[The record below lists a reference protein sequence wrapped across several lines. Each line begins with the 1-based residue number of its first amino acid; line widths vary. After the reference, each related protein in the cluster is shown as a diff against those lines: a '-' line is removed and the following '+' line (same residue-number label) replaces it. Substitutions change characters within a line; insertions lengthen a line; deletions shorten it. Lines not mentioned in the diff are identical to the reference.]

1 MAAKETRS
9 IDWAAIHNR
18 LNQARALSERS
29 VTPSPEEKR
38 LRLKNRAKSLA
49 QIFEAAP
56 ETGAYLDVTTFLLS
70 GVTYA
75 IELTHIRD
83 VYSLKEL
90 TPIPCTPPFVAGIVN
105 VRGQILPVI
114 DLKTIFDLPPD
125 HQTELKKIIILHS
138 DQTELAILADAIVG
152 IRSIPVAGIQAP
164 LTAATDTRGG
174 YIKGITNDPLIIID
188 PVKILADPQLVV
200 NEEVEF

>member
-1 MAAKETRS
+1 MRP
-9 IDWAAIHNR
+9 INWAAIHNR
-18 LNQARALSERS
+18 LNQARVLSERN

-49 QIFEAAP
+49 QVFEAAP

-114 DLKTIFDLPPD
+114 DLKAIFDLPPD
-125 HQTELKKIIILHS
+125 HHTEFKKIIILHS
-138 DQTELAILADAIVG
+138 DQTELAILADAVEG
-152 IRSIPVAGIQAP
+152 IRAIPVAGIQAP
-164 LTAATDTRGG
+164 LTAATDSRGG

-188 PVKILADPQLVV
+188 PVKILADLQLVV